1 MPIINQQ
8 KREINYKIVYY
19 GTGLGGKTT
28 NIKFIHSTV
37 PNDQRSEL
45 VSMATATERTLFFD
59 YLMLDVAKAPND
71 FRVKFSLYTVP
82 GQEEYRQSR
91 RVILKGADGI
101 VFVADSSNVKAAEN
115 RASMQELRE
124 YLKMQNQ
131 NLEDIPLILQ
141 YNKRDLDEIMPFD
154 EMDRQ
159 LNPNNVPAFEAIA
172 ISGMQVLGTLK
183 AISRLVIDPQMRM

>member
-28 NIKFIHSTV
+28 NIKYIHSSV
-37 PNDQRSEL
+37 PPDQRSEL

-59 YLMLDVAKAPND
+59 YLLLDVAKAPND
-71 FRVKFSLYTVP
+71 FRIKFSLYTVP
-82 GQEEYRQSR
+82 GQEEYKQSR
-91 RVILKGADGI
+91 RVILKGVDGI
-101 VFVADSSNVKAAEN
+101 VFVADSSSVRAIEN
-115 RASMQELRE
+115 RNSMEELRE
-124 YLKMQNQ
+124 YLRMQNQ
-131 NLEDIPLILQ
+131 ELDDIPMVLQ

-159 LNPNNVPAFEAIA
+159 LNANNVPAFEAIA
-172 ISGMQVLGTLK
+172 TQGMQVFGTLK
-183 AISRLVIDPQMRM
+183 AISRLVIDPQTRM